1 MKVFLYAMSFLWI
14 AIGCCTVLYTYET
27 REFMKGLFKEVDRK
41 IISAFEAVMGIL
53 LLISAAASHHAWL
66 IRLIGLMAVI
76 EAGVIFLIPRN
87 LYDDLMDWYLNS
99 ASDQTYRF
107 FGILSLVLGTAVLSW
122 IL

>member
-14 AIGCCTVLYTYET
+14 GIGCCTVLYTHET
-27 REFMKGLFKEVDRK
+27 REFIRGLFKEIDRK

-53 LLISAAASHHAWL
+53 LLISASASHYAWL
-66 IRLIGLMAVI
+66 IRLIGLLAVI
-76 EAGVIFLIPRN
+76 EAGVIFLLPRN

-99 ASDQTYRF
+99 ATDQTYRF

>member
-14 AIGCCTVLYTYET
+14 AIGCCTVLYTHET
-27 REFMKGLFKEVDRK
+27 REIMKGLFKEVDRK